1 MADDTTPRSAGRTAV
16 DDEDLGPEL
25 EPEIPEDSAEDPAP
39 PQGRASPGNGREQ
52 RVTWAEL
59 FFDLV
64 WVFAITEL
72 AQALAHSSGALGMV
86 RTLVLTIPFWW
97 AWNSVAL
104 LGNASGERL
113 DSPRGRLLLFLMG
126 AIGLGM
132 AVAVPDAY
140 GRGGLLFVVCL
151 ILLRLLLWLEMH
163 RLHFYGSLRM
173 EPFALGLLIAG
184 PLFLT
189 GALLDGPWRLGL
201 WAAGALLEVAGPAM
215 LGHRLDHIRLETAH
229 LPERFGL
236 IVIMALGETVVTLGS
251 QAANSELDP
260 TRLAALAVGFL
271 LVIGL
276 WWTYFHFGA
285 PAVRHG
291 LETSAVQARIL
302 RDVFHYAH
310 FCYLLAVICVA
321 VSLRALLQAPME
333 SGHQLAA
340 CLVAPGTGLYLLG
353 FCYSRWRMYGS
364 AVLSRFATALACFA
378 VIPLT
383 PLLPAIWLVS
393 LVAALV
399 IALNGFEY
407 WVVTTGRRVVFM
419 RMPRMLAGRGGGADD
434 LNKS

>member
-1 MADDTTPRSAGRTAV
+1 MADNTTGPTAV
-16 DDEDLGPEL
+16 RDEDLGPEL
-25 EPEIPEDSAEDPAP
+25 EPEIPEDSLEDPAP
-39 PQGRASPGNGREQ
+39 EPKPVLASRPAEQ

-72 AQALAHSSGALGMV
+72 AHALAYSSGPTGIL
-86 RTLVLTIPFWW
+86 RTLVLTIPLWW
-97 AWNSVAL
+97 GWNSVTL

-140 GRGGLLFVVCL
+140 GGNGLLFAVCF
-151 ILLRLLLWLEMH
+151 ILLRLLLWMEMH
-163 RLHFYGSLRM
+163 RLHFYGELRM
-173 EPFALGLLIAG
+173 EPFALGLVIAG
-184 PLFLT
+184 PLFLA
-189 GALLDGPWRLGL
+189 GALAPDPWRLGL
-201 WAAGALLEVAGPAM
+201 WGAGALLEVAGPAL
-215 LGHRLDHIRLETAH
+215 LGHRLDHIKLEAAH

-236 IVIMALGETVVTLGS
+236 IIIMALGETVVTLGT
-251 QAANSELDP
+251 QAASGPLGP
-260 TRLAALAVGFL
+260 SRVAALGVGFL

-310 FCYLLAVICVA
+310 FCYLLAVICIA
-321 VSLRALLQAPME
+321 VSLRELIRAPME
-333 SGHQLAA
+333 NGHELAA
-340 CLVAPGTGLYLLG
+340 CLVAPGAGLYFLG

-364 AVLSRFATALACFA
+364 AALSRFAAALACFA
-378 VIPLT
+378 VMPLT
-383 PLLPAIWLVS
+383 PLLPAVAVAG

-399 IALNGFEY
+399 IALNVVEY
-407 WVVTTGRRVVFM
+407 WVITTGRPVIFLHTPKCWVRW
-419 RMPRMLAGRGGGADD
+419 RQRSRD
-434 LNKS
+434 LNKSE